1 MIHKPVKRSHATPG
15 VGGIVCLVLLLA
27 SQTPAQAQPNFDPSR
42 IGSPPAAQSAQSGQF
57 PESPEQEAVPEAASG
72 ETEPQE
78 SGEAAE
84 SPADVPAD
92 VPLEDESPAE
102 GSPNDY
108 EEPPFSS
115 NVPDTLTMTMSV
127 GSGVEFDFRKAWYAS
142 EAQIFTG
149 VYEGLF
155 TYNPV
160 NMRPVMGVISKYEIS
175 SDKKQW
181 TFTIRENARYSNGD
195 PVAAEDFRSSWL
207 SLLAIPDAPYSSLY
221 DIIEGAKD
229 FRAGK
234 LTDPD
239 QVGIQVKEGKLIVTL
254 TSPAAFLP
262 SMLCHHSFSVAHPD
276 TRAMLDSGGFDPQ
289 KFISNGPFIIT
300 EANEQHVVFEKN
312 PLYWDALNVKLKKI
326 IIKFIDDDDEASALW
341 NSGEARW
348 IAGSMN
354 LDTLTDRAGIQLNPM
369 FATHYY
375 FIRSDAAPWNDYRV
389 RRALSL
395 ALPWSEIRANYILPA
410 ETLVLPLQGY
420 PDIEGIAKT
429 DIDEA
434 LRLLAEAG
442 YPKGAGLP
450 ELVVKIGDYSEAKR
464 IAEIMAAAWLE
475 NLGVPVK
482 IKMVSP
488 YNYSDSLKDHD
499 YQVASMSWIGDFAD
513 PYTFLL
519 LFRQDSNLNEAGYSD
534 QDYEDLMQKSMT
546 EEGAPRMNTLAQAEK
561 LLLDRGVVLP
571 IYHTPAL
578 NIVDTNEITGWY
590 PNMLDIHP
598 FKYLGFALLKPL
610 PGVALAPKN

>member
-1 MIHKPVKRSHATPG
+1 MRERIIMMYRTVRLHAARG
-15 VGGIVCLVLLLA
+15 VAAAAFLVLLLA
-27 SQTPAQAQPNFDPSR
+27 FQTPAQAQPNFDPSR
-42 IGSPPAAQSAQSGQF
+42 IGAQGAQSGQVAD
-57 PESPEQEAVPEAASG
+57 SLEQKSVSEAASG
-72 ETEPQE
+72 EPEPQE
-78 SGEAAE
+78 SGDAAE
-84 SPADVPAD
+84 NPPDFPR
-92 VPLEDESPAE
+92 DESSAEDPPAA
-102 GSPNDY
+102 Y
-108 EEPPFSS
+108 EPPPPSS
-115 NVPDTLTMTMSV
+115 NIPDTLTMTMSV
-127 GSGVEFDFRKAWYAS
+127 GAGVEFDFRKAWYAS

-149 VYEGLF
+149 IYEGLF

-160 NMRPVMGVISKYEIS
+160 NMRPVMGVISKYELS
-175 SDKKQW
+175 ADKKQW

-195 PVAAEDFRSSWL
+195 PVTAEDFRSSWL
-207 SLLAIPDAPYSSLY
+207 SLLAIPDAPYSSLF

-234 LTDPD
+234 RTDPG
-239 QVGIQVKEGKLIVTL
+239 QVGVHVKEGKLIVTL
-254 TSPAAFLP
+254 ASPAAFLP
-262 SMLCHHSFSVAHPD
+262 SMLCHHSFGVAHPD

-300 EANEQHVVFEKN
+300 EADERHVTFEKN

-326 IIKFIDDDDEASALW
+326 AIKFIDDDDEATALW

-348 IAGSMN
+348 IAGNMN
-354 LDTLTDRAGIQLNPM
+354 LDTLMDRTGIQLNPM

-375 FIRSDAAPWNDYRV
+375 FIRSDAAPWNDRRV
-389 RRALSL
+389 RRALAL
-395 ALPWSEIRANYILPA
+395 ALPWDEIRSNYILPA
-410 ETLVLPLQGY
+410 ETLILPLQGY
-420 PDIEGIAKT
+420 PDIEGMAKT

-442 YPKGAGLP
+442 YPKGVGLP
-450 ELVVKIGDYSEAKR
+450 ELVVKIGDYAEANR
-464 IAEIMAAAWLE
+464 VVEIMAAAWLE
-475 NLGVPVK
+475 KLGVPVK
-482 IKMVSP
+482 IKTVP
-488 YNYSDSLKDHD
+488 AYNYSDSLKDHD
-499 YQVASMSWIGDFAD
+499 YQVGSMSWIGDFAD

-534 QDYEDLMQKSMT
+534 QDYEDLIQKSMI
-546 EEGAPRMNTLAQAEK
+546 EEGSSRMNTLAQAEK

-578 NIVDTNEITGWY
+578 NIVDTDEIAGWY

-610 PGVALAPKN
+610 PGVAFAPKN